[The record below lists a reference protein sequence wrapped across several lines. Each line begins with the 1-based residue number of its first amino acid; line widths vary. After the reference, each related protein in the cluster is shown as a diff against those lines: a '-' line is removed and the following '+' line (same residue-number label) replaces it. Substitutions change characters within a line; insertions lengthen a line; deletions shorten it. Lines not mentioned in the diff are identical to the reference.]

1 MLHGVGELLI
11 TTAVGYWVL
20 SRADD
25 QKGEMRRIGR
35 FLGVV
40 IIVVS
45 LVGLI
50 CAAWNAIGGDAWCSM
65 GKGGGLCPFMGKPR
79 MHQPR

>member
-50 CAAWNAIGGDAWCSM
+50 GAAWNVVGGDAWCSM
-65 GKGGGLCPFMGKPR
+65 GKGGMCPFMGKPR
-79 MHQPR
+79 MRQPR